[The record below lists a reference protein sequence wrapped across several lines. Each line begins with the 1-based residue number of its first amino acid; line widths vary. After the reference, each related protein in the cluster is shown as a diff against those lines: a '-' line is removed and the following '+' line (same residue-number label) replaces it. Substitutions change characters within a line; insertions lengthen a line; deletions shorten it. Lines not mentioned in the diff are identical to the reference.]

1 MCVVLQFIPMFKRF
15 MRFIDQRACDNPS
28 ILPCMT
34 NYIFLPVHS
43 KLYVSTLPF
52 HHVLQMMC
60 FTRPCHHVLS
70 VVYFSHPFRHVCQC
84 YVSTRPFRH
93 VYFSVEHELCVD
105 KVGFF
110 CTTCIVWLK
119 FVSHVMCCY
128 RDFVCT
134 TINVISG

>member
-70 VVYFSHPFRHVCQC
+70 VVYISHPFRHVCQC

-110 CTTCIVWLK
+110 LHHVYCVAQVCITC
-119 FVSHVMCCY
+119 
-128 RDFVCT
+128 
-134 TINVISG
+134 NVLLQGLCVYHD